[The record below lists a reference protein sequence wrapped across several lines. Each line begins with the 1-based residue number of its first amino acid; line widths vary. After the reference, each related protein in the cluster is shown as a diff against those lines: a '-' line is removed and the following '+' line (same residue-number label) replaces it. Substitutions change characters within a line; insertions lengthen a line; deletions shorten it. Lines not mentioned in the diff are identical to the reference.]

1 MWGSAVTENGKQAPA
16 AGAAMQGDVHGNMQG
31 ELIGRALDASDVG
44 VVIYD
49 AADRL
54 ACCNSAF
61 RQFFPDWSPHF
72 RIGRCRRDILHD
84 CLASGMLPPKG
95 VESGEAWI
103 DRVVSERLP
112 SWTNPEQQLADGRW
126 LRGNL
131 KILEDGGILVT
142 QVDITAEK
150 QREMTLLLQRSEAE
164 RADRSKIEFLSN
176 MTHELRTPLNAILGF
191 SELIMSEVNGPL
203 GDPRYRSYA
212 ASIRESGD
220 YLLSIINDLLDMA
233 KFNAGRT
240 QLAEARVDLA
250 GIVAAVARMI
260 EGRAQHGAI
269 DFHVALEPP
278 TPDLLADE
286 RQLKQMLLN
295 LASNAVKFTPPGG
308 EVHIAGVMTEEGGYA
323 LTVRDTGIGM
333 AEAEIPVALAPFGQ
347 IDSPLGRG
355 HYGTGLGLPLVKSM
369 IEAHGGRLLLV
380 SRPGTGTT
388 ATLLFPA
395 RRVLTDRAAPAGE
408 QTAK

>member
-1 MWGSAVTENGKQAPA
+1 
-16 AGAAMQGDVHGNMQG
+16 
-31 ELIGRALDASDVG
+31 
-44 VVIYD
+44 
-49 AADRL
+49 
-54 ACCNSAF
+54 
-61 RQFFPDWSPHF
+61 
-72 RIGRCRRDILHD
+72 
-84 CLASGMLPPKG
+84 
-95 VESGEAWI
+95 
-103 DRVVSERLP
+103 
-112 SWTNPEQQLADGRW
+112 
-126 LRGNL
+126 
-131 KILEDGGILVT
+131 
-142 QVDITAEK
+142 
-150 QREMTLLLQRSEAE
+150 
-164 RADRSKIEFLSN
+164 
-176 MTHELRTPLNAILGF
+176 
-191 SELIMSEVNGPL
+191 MSEVNGPL
-203 GDPRYRSYA
+203 GDPRYHAYA

-333 AEAEIPVALAPFGQ
+333 AEADIPVALAPFGQ
-347 IDSPLGRG
+347 IDSSLARG
-355 HYGTGLGLPLVKSM
+355 HHGTGLGLPLVKSM
-369 IEAHGGRLLLV
+369 IEGHGGRLLLV
-380 SRPGTGTT
+380 SRPGKGTT

>member
-1 MWGSAVTENGKQAPA
+1 MWGSAVTKNGKQRPAPA
-16 AGAAMQGDVHGNMQG
+16 AAKQVR
-31 ELIGRALDASDVG
+31 LIKRALDASDVA

-54 ACCNSAF
+54 VCCNTAF
-61 RQFFPDWSPHF
+61 RHFHPDWSPHF
-72 RIGRCRRDILHD
+72 RAGRPRHDILRD
-84 CLASGMLPPKG
+84 CLASGLIPPREE
-95 VESGEAWI
+95 ESGEAWI
-103 DRVVSERLP
+103 GRLVSERQP
-112 SWTNPEQQLADGRW
+112 PWTKPEQQLADGRW
-126 LRGNL
+126 LRSDF
-131 KILEDGGILVT
+131 KVLEGGGILVT
-142 QVDITAEK
+142 QVDITVGR

-164 RADRSKIEFLSN
+164 RSERSKTEFLSN

-191 SELIMSEVNGPL
+191 SELIMGEVNGPL
-203 GDPRYRSYA
+203 GDARYRSYA
-212 ASIRESGD
+212 ASIRESGE

-240 QLAEARVDLA
+240 QLAEARVNPA
-250 GIVAAVARMI
+250 GIVAAVARMV
-260 EGRAQHGAI
+260 EGRARHGAV
-269 DFHVALEPP
+269 DFHAALEPP

-295 LASNAVKFTPPGG
+295 LASNAVKFTPSGG
-308 EVHIAGVMTEEGGYA
+308 EVHITGVMTEEGGYA

-333 AEAEIPVALAPFGQ
+333 SEAEIPVALAPFGQ
-347 IDSPLGRG
+347 IDSPLARG
-355 HYGTGLGLPLVKSM
+355 HHGSGLGLPLVKSM

-380 SRPGTGTT
+380 SRPGKGTT

>member
-1 MWGSAVTENGKQAPA
+1 MRA
-16 AGAAMQGDVHGNMQG
+16 
-31 ELIGRALDASDVG
+31 ELIEQALEASDVA

-54 ACCNSAF
+54 VVCNAAF
-61 RQFFPDWSPHF
+61 RNFYPDWSPHF
-72 RIGRCRRDILHD
+72 RTGRPRLDILRD
-84 CLASGMLPPKG
+84 CLAAGLIPPK
-95 VESGEAWI
+95 EEDSGEAWI
-103 DRVVSERLP
+103 ARLVLERQP
-112 SWTNPEQQLADGRW
+112 PWSNPEQQLADGRW
-126 LRGNL
+126 LRGEL
-131 KILEDGGILVT
+131 KLLEDGGILVT
-142 QVDITAEK
+142 QVDITAGK

-164 RADRSKIEFLSN
+164 RADRSKTEFLSN

-191 SELIMSEVNGPL
+191 SELITNEVNGPL

-212 ASIRESGD
+212 ASIRESGE

-250 GIVAAVARMI
+250 GIVAAVARMV
-260 EGRAQHGAI
+260 EGRARHGGVA
-269 DFHVALEPP
+269 FQVALEVPV
-278 TPDLLADE
+278 PDLLADE

-295 LASNAVKFTPPGG
+295 LASNAVKFTPPDG
-308 EVHIAGVMTEEGGYA
+308 EVHIAGTMTEEGGYA

-333 AEAEIPVALAPFGQ
+333 TEADIPVALSPFGQ
-347 IDSPLGRG
+347 IDSPLARG
-355 HYGTGLGLPLVKSM
+355 HHGTGLGLPLVKSM

-380 SRPGTGTT
+380 SRPGKGTL

-395 RRVLTDRAAPAGE
+395 RRVLTDRDAPAGE

>member
-1 MWGSAVTENGKQAPA
+1 MKWGPAVTKNGKQASA
-16 AGAAMQGDVHGNMQG
+16 AAMRVT
-31 ELIGRALDASDVG
+31 LIGRALDASDIA

-49 AADRL
+49 AVGQL
-54 ACCNSAF
+54 AFCNTAF
-61 RQFFPDWSPHF
+61 RHFYPKWSPHF
-72 RIGRCRRDILHD
+72 RAGRYRHEILRD
-84 CLASGMLPPKG
+84 CLASGLVPLEG
-95 VESGEAWI
+95 EESGEAWI
-103 DRVVSERLP
+103 CRLVSERCP
-112 SWTNPEQQLADGRW
+112 CGTNAEQQLADGRW
-126 LRGNL
+126 LRGEM
-131 KILEDGGILVT
+131 KALEGGGVLAT

-150 QREMTLLLQRSEAE
+150 QREMTLLLQRSKAE
-164 RADRSKIEFLSN
+164 RAERSKTEFLSN

-203 GDPRYRSYA
+203 GDPRYRNYA

-233 KFNAGRT
+233 KFNAGRA
-240 QLAEARVDLA
+240 QLNEARVDLA
-250 GIVAAVARMI
+250 GIVAAAARMI
-260 EGRAQHGAI
+260 ESRARNSGVE
-269 DFHVALEPP
+269 FHVALEPP

-286 RQLKQMLLN
+286 RQMKQMLLN

-308 EVHIAGVMTEEGGYA
+308 EVCIAGMMTEEGGYA
-323 LTVRDTGIGM
+323 LIVRDTGIGM
-333 AEAEIPVALAPFGQ
+333 VEADIPVALAPFGQ

-369 IEAHGGRLLLV
+369 IEAHGGRLLLA
-380 SRPGTGTT
+380 SRPGKGTT

-395 RRVLTDRAAPAGE
+395 RRVLADRAAAGE